1 MLHSTSSRRR
11 FLNSTC
17 GLMTAGIFAPYWFSD
32 EKTLADEFKSKNDRP
47 NVGAIGVGGRGSGI
61 TKQAARFGDVV
72 AVCDVDLHQAEKAK
86 AAYGGKPEVYQDYR
100 KLLDRND
107 LDVIVNGTP
116 DHWHTIVNIAACKS
130 GRDVYTEKPFT
141 LTINEGKVLCKV
153 VKETGRIVQVGTQQR
168 SQAHFRLACELV
180 RNGRI
185 GKLRQVTVMLPFWT
199 TKGGPFEP
207 QPVPA
212 NLDWDMYQGQAPE
225 RGYHPMRTHFNF
237 RWWFEYAGG
246 IITDWGQHHVD
257 IAHWGMDAE
266 HTGPLS
272 IEAKAFFPNQGKP
285 DHFDNPDRFVAR
297 MKYPDD
303 VDLLYLVVRDDKYLK
318 SMQQGDVPESAD
330 KELFAGVPEEIVSE
344 KRNGIMFSGDKGR
357 VFVNRGGAYGQ
368 AVEELAENP
377 LPDDRVRL
385 YESHDHMGNFF
396 ECVKSR
402 RKPISDVQSQ
412 HRTITACHLG
422 NIAIRLKRKINWDP
436 VAERIVGD
444 EEADGWLGRPQRSPY
459 VVEG

>member
-153 VKETGRIVQVGTQQR
+153 VEETGRIVQVGTQQR
-168 SQAHFRLACELV
+168 SVAHFRLACELV

-422 NIAIRLKRKINWDP
+422 NIAIRLKRKIQWDP